1 MMNNWMMKCEELSR
15 LVSQA
20 LDRTLPLHQRLGIR
34 MHLMMCSL
42 CTQNFRQL
50 LALRQT
56 MKLFMKKSDR
66 LEPAATLS
74 PDKKEEI
81 KEQSRRAAG

>member
-1 MMNNWMMKCEELSR
+1 M
-15 LVSQA
+15 
-20 LDRTLPLHQRLGIR
+20 
-34 MHLMMCSL
+34 
-42 CTQNFRQL
+42 